1 MRLPPTQHE
10 HVQHMTMERFFA
22 EHSILL
28 STGMVM
34 SSSEAIKQAVQA
46 GLGLGVVSL
55 NTVELELEAKR
66 LKVLD
71 MQEFP
76 IQRYWYVVH
85 LKDKR
90 LSMGAQTFKAF
101 LLTEAK
107 QILGQ

>member
-1 MRLPPTQHE
+1 MA
-10 HVQHMTMERFFA
+10 MERFFA
-22 EHSILL
+22 EHAIQL

-34 SSSEAIKQAVQA
+34 SGTEAIKQAVQA

-71 MQEFP
+71 IKEFP
-76 IQRYWYVVH
+76 FQRYWYVVH

-90 LSMGAQTFKAF
+90 LSMVAQTFKAF
-101 LLTEAK
+101 LLNEAK
-107 QILGQ
+107 QILGH